1 MAVRYIGRME
11 RKKRSET
18 ISFGSALSIPVA
30 EFASQGNAILGIRD
44 SGKSYT
50 ATWLAERLLENGI
63 PFVAFDPVG
72 IWRYLKVPG
81 RPGGTGYNVVVA
93 GENADLDL
101 SPASAREIVR
111 AAMQENISLVLDL
124 YSMHL
129 SKRDWRAIVEAS
141 VRLLLYENKPYG
153 LRHIFL
159 EEAAEFVPQRIGP
172 DQGSVYAEIEKLARM
187 GGNASL
193 GYTLVNQRAEEVNK
207 AVLELCDC
215 LFLHRQ
221 KGRNSLTALSRWLDI
236 ADAANRKQII
246 SSLPLLKQ
254 GKCWI
259 WPQGT
264 EKPVLVH
271 VPPKQSFHPDR
282 RNPEVAIGKVAVDVS
297 DFVGRLRKALAQMAS
312 EPKKSEPQ
320 SPRKNRANSVDLGLV
335 ETLRKQ
341 NEALQQ
347 QLAARNRDF
356 EHTESAFRQIL
367 QTYRDLGQALEVLNR
382 RLSTETQVP
391 SSPDPVRFDR
401 KPGRNL
407 VANSDLPKAERKIL
421 SVLAR
426 HNPEPRPKRAIAIE
440 SGYAVSGGGFNNA
453 LSRLRTLG
461 MVQGS
466 DPLQLTDSGRSYVT
480 RYERESMPI
489 GAALADYWM
498 RQLPKAERAIL
509 EVLTRPPRRSMSKE
523 AIALET
529 AYEVT
534 GGGFQNALSRL
545 RSLLLIEGK
554 TEIAASDRL
563 FD

>member
-1 MAVRYIGRME
+1 ME
-11 RKKRSET
+11 PLVKRSET

-50 ATWLAERLLENGI
+50 ATWLAERLLDNGV

-81 RPGGTGYNVVVA
+81 RTNASGYNVVVA
-93 GENADLDL
+93 GEGADLEL
-101 SPASAREIVR
+101 SPTSAPEIVR
-111 AAMQENISLVLDL
+111 AAMSENISLVLDL

-129 SKRDWRAIVEAS
+129 SKRDWRSIVEAS
-141 VRLLLYENKPYG
+141 VRLLLYENKPHG

-193 GYTLVNQRAEEVNK
+193 GYTMINQRAEEVNK

-221 KGRNSLTALSRWLDI
+221 KGRNSLTAISKWLDI
-236 ADAANRKQII
+236 ADAGNRKQII
-246 SSLPLLKQ
+246 SSLPMLEQ
-254 GKCWI
+254 GKCWV

-271 VPPKQSFHPDR
+271 IPSKRSFHPDR
-282 RNPEVAIGKVAVDVS
+282 RNPEVTRGRMPVDVS
-297 DFVGRLRKALAQMAS
+297 DFVRRLRKALPQVAS
-312 EPKKSEPQ
+312 EPQKTVRQLHQ
-320 SPRKNRANSVDLGLV
+320 SRRAADIDAGLV

-341 NEALQQ
+341 NEGLRQ
-347 QLAARNRDF
+347 QLAARDRDLQKI
-356 EHTESAFRQIL
+356 SALFRQAV
-367 QTYRDLGQALEVLNR
+367 QTYRDLGQTLEILR
-382 RLSTETQVP
+382 GRIETRPQDHVIP
-391 SSPDPVRFDR
+391 APAKIAREPQET
-401 KPGRNL
+401 PGEGWPTK
-407 VANSDLPKAERKIL
+407 NSELPKAERKIL

-426 HNPEPRPKRAIAIE
+426 HNPEPRPK
-440 SGYAVSGGGFNNA
+440 GGFNNA

-461 MVQGS
+461 MIQGI
-466 DPLQLTDSGRSYVT
+466 DPLRLTDAGSNYVAQ
-480 RYERESMPI
+480 YKQESMPT
-489 GAALADYWM
+489 GAALAVYWM
-498 RQLPKAERAIL
+498 ERSAKAERAIL
-509 EVLTRPPRRSMSKE
+509 EVLTRPPRRYFTKE
-523 AIALET
+523 AIAIET
-529 AYEVT
+529 GYEVT
-534 GGGFQNALSRL
+534 GGGFQNAISRL
-545 RSLLLIEGK
+545 RTLLLIEGRA
-554 TEIAASDRL
+554 EIAASDRL

>member
-1 MAVRYIGRME
+1 M
-11 RKKRSET
+11 
-18 ISFGSALSIPVA
+18 PVT

-72 IWRYLKVPG
+72 IWKYLKVPS
-81 RPGGTGYNVVVA
+81 RPGSRGYNVVVA
-93 GENADLDL
+93 GENADLEL

-129 SKRDWRAIVEAS
+129 SKRDWRSIVEAS

-187 GGNASL
+187 GGNAGL

-221 KGRNSLTALSRWLDI
+221 KGRHSLTALSKWLDI
-236 ADAANRKQII
+236 ADAGNQKQII
-246 SSLPLLKQ
+246 SSLPVLEQ

-259 WPQGT
+259 WSQGT

-271 VPPKQSFHPDR
+271 VPTKRSFHPDR
-282 RNPEVAIGKVAVDVS
+282 RNPEVTMGKMAVDVS

-312 EPKKSEPQ
+312 EPKKIQPQ
-320 SPRKNRANSVDLGLV
+320 SPRTSRVDNIDLGLV
-335 ETLRKQ
+335 ETLRTQ
-341 NEALQQ
+341 NEALRQ
-347 QLAARNRDF
+347 QLAARDRDL
-356 EHTESAFRQIL
+356 HKAESTFRQML
-367 QTYRDLGQALEVLNR
+367 QTYRDLGQGLEALKSHLNMGA
-382 RLSTETQVP
+382 QVHISPP
-391 SSPDPVRFDR
+391 SVKVPREPAQIVAV
-401 KPGRNL
+401 RNL
-407 VANSDLPKAERKIL
+407 GTNSELPKAERKIL

-440 SGYAVSGGGFNNA
+440 AGYAVSGGGFNNA

-461 MVQGS
+461 MVHGS
-466 DPLQLTDSGRSYVT
+466 DPLQLTDSGKSYVA
-480 RYERESMPI
+480 RYGQESMPT

-509 EVLTRPPRRSMSKE
+509 EVLTRPPRRYLSKE
-523 AIALET
+523 AVAIEAG
-529 AYEVT
+529 YEVT
-534 GGGFQNALSRL
+534 GGGFHNALSRL
-545 RSLLLIEGK
+545 RTLLLVEGK
-554 TEIAASDRL
+554 AEIAASERL